1 MTARPRRG
9 ALAKAATAGLAGALL
24 LSPLLLQAAQGVAG
38 LAAPKVL
45 AQASASASA
54 APPAGSAAP
63 ATSSSS
69 SILADPG
76 APVKAYS
83 GALAAAKLG
92 GSTAMYGPEEVREIV
107 AVQQEAFIAG
117 RLDEVVSTLTGVVE
131 SPRFDIVKKEPE
143 ARAAYRLLGEAL
155 REQGVHALARHYLRK
170 AAAGPAK
177 EGPVRAATRTLTEIA
192 LDDEAYDEGIKDLEP
207 IVAAAPTSDELKGE
221 LAYLRGRKAEAEDD
235 AAGADKHYAT
245 ITTLSRFWSAATYR
259 RGLLLVDQKKYNEAE
274 ALFCQVADPK
284 RQDKSAPVFADERF
298 FAVRDLARLALGRL
312 AHEGYRYDD
321 ARYYYYLV
329 PQDSKRLAEALYESA
344 TARYEAKD
352 YDGARELLDELATYG
367 EGHVYDDEARV
378 LDVYVDVAQCKFEDA
393 AKKLDKFLVDYV
405 PVRDR
410 AHLLATAPDSAILA
424 FLNKEGADTGKSI
437 DVDARLYRRLEGDP
451 ALLFV
456 LRARRRLQG
465 QLAGLGGTDKQLDGL
480 AGVVGAGGKAAV
492 KPAIDPTKLGSSD
505 AEKADELMVAIEA
518 LRKEI
523 AALKKAGAKPSEIEA
538 LEKDLDVLTTKADGF
553 AAAKSDASPAATG
566 AAGLPALVSQDAVL
580 AKTLRGQGEAIM
592 AELDAIAIKLAR
604 AAIGRLDRRASR
616 LVARARLAKI
626 DVVLGQKKGLE
637 VEVDALKSGVLPKS
651 AIDSVN
657 AARYLE
663 DNEEYWPFEGDE
675 WLDEVIGV
683 EQGEK

>member
-1 MTARPRRG
+1 MIPGRPRKGLLVRG
-9 ALAKAATAGLAGALL
+9 ASGCLVAALL
-24 LSPLLLQAAQGVAG
+24 LSPLLLQAATGK
-38 LAAPKVL
+38 APL
-45 AQASASASA
+45 AQVGTASGSASTTASAPPVA
-54 APPAGSAAP
+54 A
-63 ATSSSS
+63 SSS
-69 SILADPG
+69 SILTNPG
-76 APVKAYS
+76 APVQAYA
-83 GALAAAKLG
+83 GALTAAKLG
-92 GSTAMYGPEEVREIV
+92 GTTAQYSPEEVREIV
-107 AVQQEAFIAG
+107 AAQQEAYIAG

-155 REQGVHALARHYLRK
+155 REQGVHALARLYLRK
-170 AAAGPAK
+170 AASGPAK

-221 LAYLRGRKAEAEDD
+221 LAYLQGRKAEADED
-235 AAGADKHYAT
+235 AVAADKAYAT
-245 ITTLSRFWSAATYR
+245 ITPLSRFWSAATYR
-259 RGLLLVDQKKYNEAE
+259 RGLLLVDQKKYKEAE

-312 AHEGYRYDD
+312 AHEGTRFDD

-393 AKKLDKFLVDYV
+393 AKKLEKFLVDYL

-410 AHLLATAPDSAILA
+410 AHLLAAAPDSAILA
-424 FLNKEGADTGKSI
+424 FLQKEGNDTGKSV
-437 DVDARLYRRLEGDP
+437 DVDAKLYRRLEGDP

-465 QLAGLGGTDKQLDGL
+465 QLSGLGGAEKQLEGL
-480 AGVVGAGGKAAV
+480 SGIVGAPGAKGTV
-492 KPAIDPTKLGSSD
+492 KPAIDPTKLGASEV
-505 AEKADELMVAIEA
+505 EKADELTVAIEA
-518 LRKEI
+518 IRKEI
-523 AALKKAGAKPSEIEA
+523 AALKKAGAKPDQIAA
-538 LEKDLDVLTTKADGF
+538 LEKDLDTLSAKAEGF
-553 AAAKSDASPAATG
+553 GAQKTDATPAATG

-580 AKTLRGQGEAIM
+580 AKTLRAQGEVIM
-592 AELDAIAIKLAR
+592 AELDAIAVKLAR
-604 AAIGRLDRRASR
+604 VAIGRLDKRASR

-657 AARYLE
+657 AARFLE